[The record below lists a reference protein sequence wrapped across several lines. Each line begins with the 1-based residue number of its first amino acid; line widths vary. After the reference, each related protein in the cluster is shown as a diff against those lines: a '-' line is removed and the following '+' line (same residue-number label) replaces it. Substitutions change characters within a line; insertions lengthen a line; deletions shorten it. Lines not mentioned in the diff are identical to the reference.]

1 MSNIMSLPGQAG
13 TRAPNGAQV
22 AGNAPAPESPFA
34 AFIQTILGGFLGGQA
49 VTGTAGTPSA
59 GLAAPQAPPQL
70 FAGLTLF
77 GAGNTDDAVPGQVGD
92 RDEKP
97 GPAHDAGITPTGQM
111 SLISAFAPLQANV
124 PPVEVP
130 VTGETVTSEDA
141 SDPGPASKPTGMAS
155 ASLATSSASS
165 FAGEPEMLL
174 SLLSDVSPEGQALL
188 GSFAQSDAGSS
199 PSAASRPFNGI
210 SPENQDASYTGGSQA
225 TIGDR
230 AGIDAEKLVALALD
244 AVADTLRQGVTPSA
258 PSQKPDG
265 AQSQQDTT
273 RSPLAPARIAEVPL
287 VAVQGDS
294 PVQNAVPA
302 PRAVRTQAPGNGS
315 RRDMKSVDQ
324 PEAEPFAGDAVPGV
338 RDIVKPV
345 PVMADDASQVAPPSR
360 SETDGPLRSPAPA
373 AAPGGS
379 AEGSGDET
387 SPAPATVKQ
396 SAGDASRAQ
405 QPEPGNA
412 QVTVQAPAARITA
425 QPIVPPADVIGRP
438 SPVSA
443 AAPRQEIPAPY
454 ATLPPELSRHI
465 ADQVVRNLAFQV
477 DGTTSEMHMTLKP
490 PSLGQVDLHVHVEDS
505 KVAAQIDVSQQL
517 VKSALE
523 AHMPQLRQALQ
534 EHGIEVQRIDVMVPE
549 QSMQQGGAGSGGERT
564 GRRGGRRVASGLDD
578 EPVQAVKD
586 MGYNTIELIM

>member
-22 AGNAPAPESPFA
+22 AGNAPAPDSPFA

-49 VTGTAGTPSA
+49 VTGTAGT
-59 GLAAPQAPPQL
+59 APPQL

-77 GAGNTDDAVPGQVGD
+77 GAGNKSDAVPGQVGD

-97 GPAHDAGITPTGQM
+97 GPAHDAGITTTGQM
-111 SLISAFAPLQANV
+111 SLISAFAPVQANV

-141 SDPGPASKPTGMAS
+141 SDPGPAAKPTGMAS
-155 ASLATSSASS
+155 ASLSTSSASS

-174 SLLSDVSPEGQALL
+174 SLLSDVSPAGQASS

-273 RSPLAPARIAEVPL
+273 RSPLAPARSAEVPL
-287 VAVQGDS
+287 VALQGDS
-294 PVQNAVPA
+294 PVQDTVPA
-302 PRAVRTQAPGNGS
+302 PRAVRTHETGTKI
-315 RRDMKSVDQ
+315 RRDVQITDH
-324 PEAEPFAGDAVPGV
+324 PDAEQVADDSFPGV
-338 RDIVKPV
+338 RDVVKPA
-345 PVMADDASQVAPPSR
+345 PVIADDALETPQERPSTGDAPVRSQAPAPGTGR
-360 SETDGPLRSPAPA
+360 SVDASGEETSSAPA
-373 AAPGGS
+373 AGK
-379 AEGSGDET
+379 ERT
-387 SPAPATVKQ
+387 
-396 SAGDASRAQ
+396 GDASRAQ
-405 QPEPGNA
+405 QPAPGNA
-412 QVTVQAPAARITA
+412 QVTPQAPADRSAT
-425 QPIVPPADVIGRP
+425 QTVVPPADVIGRP
-438 SPVSA
+438 STVSP

-534 EHGIEVQRIDVMVPE
+534 EHGIEVQRIDVMIPG

-564 GRRGGRRVASGLDD
+564 GRRGGRRAAAGLDD